1 MAKSSAVFTLFT
13 GVIAVLAAVQAFL
26 LYRIVMLDMA
36 GDYADIPML
45 LGFNILL
52 YAVALLIYLRV
63 FIGVNAYKKISD
75 VHR

>member
-1 MAKSSAVFTLFT
+1 MAKSSVVLTLFT
-13 GVIAVLAAVQAFL
+13 GVIAVLAAAQAFL
-26 LYRIVMLDMA
+26 LYRIVMLDTA

-52 YAVALLIYLRV
+52 YAAALLIYLRV